1 MKWLRKVWIGLLS
14 GVALFTSCTGGKPQP
29 CVYGPPPIDP
39 DDSIEL
45 SSKEQRRAELQARLD
60 MLRDLIKE
68 RQFEEVY
75 GPPEVIESHNRKTN
89 SLIQEADSI
98 SRELE
103 QL

>member
-1 MKWLRKVWIGLLS
+1 
-14 GVALFTSCTGGKPQP
+14 
-29 CVYGPPPIDP
+29 
-39 DDSIEL
+39 
-45 SSKEQRRAELQARLD
+45 